1 MTGTV
6 TGVPVAQT
14 KIVIASRDFRMDRA
28 DDHSRVLEKLVPKKS
43 NMGALRAPLPDQS
56 IRSLTS
62 KHQTRYVLI
71 LENDADA

>member
-28 DDHSRVLEKLVPKKS
+28 DDHSMVLEKLVPKKS
-43 NMGALRAPLPDQS
+43 NMGGPCEPRYQS
-56 IRSLTS
+56 KASG
-62 KHQTRYVLI
+62 H
-71 LENDADA
+71 